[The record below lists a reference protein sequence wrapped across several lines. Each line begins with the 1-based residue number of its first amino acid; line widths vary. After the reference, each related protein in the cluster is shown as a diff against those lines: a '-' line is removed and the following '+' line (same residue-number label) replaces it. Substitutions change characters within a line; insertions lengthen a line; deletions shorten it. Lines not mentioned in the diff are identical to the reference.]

1 MEPEEGHGFAST
13 SRQWRLEASWCDGS
27 VDESRWRC
35 MVNMAQGGG
44 AIRGGAMVGVHV
56 AGRYIAAWCYGGGE
70 VATT

>member
-1 MEPEEGHGFAST
+1 
-13 SRQWRLEASWCDGS
+13 
-27 VDESRWRC
+27 